1 MKTLNEIQTYLAEKT
16 AENKKEV
23 AATKENIRKTEQTI
37 QKANE
42 ELIVAETEVDVE
54 RYNKAKDTIWAA
66 NHAKELYQKQRD
78 KLKQEPLISKSE
90 YNELL
95 AEITQA
101 ANKVHEEQNERA
113 VALISELRKIS
124 EESSQTSQQA
134 NELIHTLQ
142 RKVYKEPEG
151 TIPLE
156 NGGTTWSSD
165 KTYENSE
172 AVHIFYQSKIAGTSL
187 SKMAGEEPQ
196 STRNYWF
203 K

>member
-54 RYNKAKDTIWAA
+54 RYNKAKDTIWTA

-142 RKVYKEPEG
+142 R
-151 TIPLE
+151 
-156 NGGTTWSSD
+156 NG
-165 KTYENSE
+165 
-172 AVHIFYQSKIAGTSL
+172 VI
-187 SKMAGEEPQ
+187 
-196 STRNYWF
+196 TRNEF
-203 K
+203 